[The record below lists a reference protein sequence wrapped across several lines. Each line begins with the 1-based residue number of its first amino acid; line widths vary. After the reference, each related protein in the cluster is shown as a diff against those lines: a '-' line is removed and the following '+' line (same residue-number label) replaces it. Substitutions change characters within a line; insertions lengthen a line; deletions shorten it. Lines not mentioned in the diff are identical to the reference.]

1 MALRGLAAVAALFAV
16 HGGAVAALA
25 TDEPI
30 VLPAT
35 TAWNVDYAE
44 NSCGLRR
51 GFGGEG
57 SQVFVEFRQSFPGS
71 RVTLM
76 LIADGIEIVDEPLVL
91 QFGSEQPLRMMDAQR
106 IDGADGFEGFL
117 DYVTIFPPRPRRDYD
132 YDEDRAAREQ
142 EVSAITISEVFDRDV
157 RLDTGTLHPAMT
169 ALRSCVD
176 DLMESWGV
184 DLAAFGEAQTP
195 VRPIARDEWV
205 RDVIRHYPRGALRRG
220 RSNYVDVTLLVGPD
234 GRAVQCRAGNGLGRE
249 DFEQVACAAIMEYAR
264 FEPAMTADGR
274 PVHGTWHTR
283 VHYLAN

>member
-1 MALRGLAAVAALFAV
+1 MFARGLAAIAALCSA
-16 HGGAVAALA
+16 HGGAAAALA
-25 TDEPI
+25 ADEQI

-57 SQVFVEFRQSFPGS
+57 SQVFVEFRQSFPSS
-71 RVTLM
+71 RLTLM
-76 LIADGIEIVDEPLVL
+76 LIANGIEIVDEPLVL
-91 QFGSEQPLRMMDAQR
+91 QFGSEAPLRMMDAQR

-132 YDEDRAAREQ
+132 YALDRAARERD
-142 EVSAITISEVFDRDV
+142 VPAITISNVFDREV
-157 RLDTGTLHPAMT
+157 RLDTGTLYPAMA

-176 DLMESWGV
+176 NLMESWGV

-195 VRPIARDEWV
+195 VRPIAFEEWV
-205 RDVIRHYPRGALRRG
+205 QDVIRHYPRGALRRRRG
-220 RSNYVDVTLLVGPD
+220 NYVDVTLLVRPN
-234 GRAVQCRAGNGLGRE
+234 GRAVQCRAGNGIGRE
-249 DFEQVACAAIMEYAR
+249 DYEQVACAAIMEYAR

-274 PVHGTWHTR
+274 AVHGLWHTR
-283 VHYLAN
+283 VQYLVN